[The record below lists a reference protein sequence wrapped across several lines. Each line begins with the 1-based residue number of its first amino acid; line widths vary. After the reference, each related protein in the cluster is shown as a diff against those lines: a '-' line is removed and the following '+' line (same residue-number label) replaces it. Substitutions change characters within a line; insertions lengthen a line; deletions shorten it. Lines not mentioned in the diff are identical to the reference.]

1 MKRRIL
7 ALFLALALGL
17 PACALASVGD
27 TAGEI
32 YTVFTEDGATLFQ
45 IAGAV
50 SVGDEYISAEN
61 QLYEIISV
69 DEQHKTAVARLV
81 GAEEMPDVS
90 WLNAEQ
96 DAVSVYAQA
105 EKKLIALYV
114 THGDESY
121 VPTDG
126 TESEEDGGG
135 IYDVAKQF
143 KAELEALG
151 ITVALDTSSHLP
163 HDGGAYR
170 RSRQTAVRLA
180 EKAPDALID
189 IHRDGIPDPD
199 QYAVTIGNEKMSKV
213 RLLVGKGNQNKDAN
227 LSFAKRAMQQVVDVS
242 VAKVRLLVGR
252 ANQNSAANRS
262 FAKQIKAVADKMYPG
277 LIKDIFIGKGNYNQE
292 IMPHAILL
300 EFGTHTISKE
310 RALASTELMAN
321 VLNKTLYGDVS
332 PSASGGADTGG
343 SAAARTDGAADSS
356 EGAGSGIVWL
366 LVVAGAAA
374 LAFAFLATG
383 TGKGMGEKLKRNA
396 SELTGGLLGK
406 RPDKDKPPE

>member
-105 EKKLIALYV
+105 DKKLIAMYV

-199 QYAVTIGNEKMSKV
+199 EYTHTVAG
-213 RLLVGKGNQNKDAN
+213 DP
-227 LSFAKRAMQQVVDVS
+227 

-383 TGKGMGEKLKRNA
+383 TGKGMDEKLKRNA

>member
-1 MKRRIL
+1 
-7 ALFLALALGL
+7 
-17 PACALASVGD
+17 
-27 TAGEI
+27 
-32 YTVFTEDGATLFQ
+32 
-45 IAGAV
+45 
-50 SVGDEYISAEN
+50 
-61 QLYEIISV
+61 
-69 DEQHKTAVARLV
+69 
-81 GAEEMPDVS
+81 
-90 WLNAEQ
+90 
-96 DAVSVYAQA
+96 
-105 EKKLIALYV
+105 
-114 THGDESY
+114 
-121 VPTDG
+121 
-126 TESEEDGGG
+126 
-135 IYDVAKQF
+135 
-143 KAELEALG
+143 
-151 ITVALDTSSHLP
+151 
-163 HDGGAYR
+163 
-170 RSRQTAVRLA
+170 
-180 EKAPDALID
+180 
-189 IHRDGIPDPD
+189 
-199 QYAVTIGNEKMSKV
+199 
-213 RLLVGKGNQNKDAN
+213 
-227 LSFAKRAMQQVVDVS
+227 
-242 VAKVRLLVGR
+242 
-252 ANQNSAANRS
+252 
-262 FAKQIKAVADKMYPG
+262 MYPG

>member
-105 EKKLIALYV
+105 DKKLIALYV

-199 QYAVTIGNEKMSKV
+199 EYTHTVAG
-213 RLLVGKGNQNKDAN
+213 DP
-227 LSFAKRAMQQVVDVS
+227 

-356 EGAGSGIVWL
+356 EGAGSGVVWL
-366 LVVAGAAA
+366 LLVAGAAA

>member
-105 EKKLIALYV
+105 EKKLIAMYV

-199 QYAVTIGNEKMSKV
+199 EYTHTVAG
-213 RLLVGKGNQNKDAN
+213 DP
-227 LSFAKRAMQQVVDVS
+227 

-366 LVVAGAAA
+366 LVVAAAAA

>member
-199 QYAVTIGNEKMSKV
+199 EYTHTVAG
-213 RLLVGKGNQNKDAN
+213 DP
-227 LSFAKRAMQQVVDVS
+227 

-292 IMPHAILL
+292 IMPNAILL

>member
-199 QYAVTIGNEKMSKV
+199 EYTHTVAG
-213 RLLVGKGNQNKDAN
+213 DP
-227 LSFAKRAMQQVVDVS
+227 

-396 SELTGGLLGK
+396 SELTGGLQGK

>member
-105 EKKLIALYV
+105 EKKLIARYV

-199 QYAVTIGNEKMSKV
+199 EYTHTVAG
-213 RLLVGKGNQNKDAN
+213 DP
-227 LSFAKRAMQQVVDVS
+227 

>member
-105 EKKLIALYV
+105 DKKLIAMYV

-199 QYAVTIGNEKMSKV
+199 EYTHTVAG
-213 RLLVGKGNQNKDAN
+213 DP
-227 LSFAKRAMQQVVDVS
+227 

>member
-199 QYAVTIGNEKMSKV
+199 EYTHTV
-213 RLLVGKGNQNKDAN
+213 
-227 LSFAKRAMQQVVDVS
+227 AKRAMQQVVDVS

>member
-105 EKKLIALYV
+105 DKKLIALYV

-199 QYAVTIGNEKMSKV
+199 EYTHTVAG
-213 RLLVGKGNQNKDAN
+213 DP
-227 LSFAKRAMQQVVDVS
+227 

>member
-199 QYAVTIGNEKMSKV
+199 EYTHTVAG
-213 RLLVGKGNQNKDAN
+213 DP
-227 LSFAKRAMQQVVDVS
+227 

-383 TGKGMGEKLKRNA
+383 TGKGMSEKLKRNA

>member
-199 QYAVTIGNEKMSKV
+199 EYTHTVAG
-213 RLLVGKGNQNKDAN
+213 DP
-227 LSFAKRAMQQVVDVS
+227 

-356 EGAGSGIVWL
+356 EGAGSGVVWL
-366 LVVAGAAA
+366 LLVAGAAA

>member
-105 EKKLIALYV
+105 EKKLIAMYV

-199 QYAVTIGNEKMSKV
+199 EYTHTVAG
-213 RLLVGKGNQNKDAN
+213 DP
-227 LSFAKRAMQQVVDVS
+227 

-356 EGAGSGIVWL
+356 EGAGSGVVWL

>member
-199 QYAVTIGNEKMSKV
+199 EYTHTVAG
-213 RLLVGKGNQNKDAN
+213 DP
-227 LSFAKRAMQQVVDVS
+227 

-383 TGKGMGEKLKRNA
+383 TGKGMDEKLKRNA

>member
-199 QYAVTIGNEKMSKV
+199 EYTHTVAG
-213 RLLVGKGNQNKDAN
+213 DP
-227 LSFAKRAMQQVVDVS
+227 

-366 LVVAGAAA
+366 LLVAGAAA

>member
-105 EKKLIALYV
+105 DKKLIAMYV

-135 IYDVAKQF
+135 IYDVARQF

-199 QYAVTIGNEKMSKV
+199 EYTHTVAG
-213 RLLVGKGNQNKDAN
+213 DP
-227 LSFAKRAMQQVVDVS
+227 

>member
-81 GAEEMPDVS
+81 GDEEMPDVS

-105 EKKLIALYV
+105 DKKLIAMYV

-135 IYDVAKQF
+135 IYDVAKQL
-143 KAELEALG
+143 KSELEALG
-151 ITVALDTSSHLP
+151 ITVELDTSSHLP

-199 QYAVTIGNEKMSKV
+199 EYTHTVAG
-213 RLLVGKGNQNKDAN
+213 DP
-227 LSFAKRAMQQVVDVS
+227 

>member
-105 EKKLIALYV
+105 EKKLIAMYV

-199 QYAVTIGNEKMSKV
+199 EYTHTVAG
-213 RLLVGKGNQNKDAN
+213 DP
-227 LSFAKRAMQQVVDVS
+227 

-356 EGAGSGIVWL
+356 EGAGSGVVWL
-366 LVVAGAAA
+366 LLVAGAAA

-383 TGKGMGEKLKRNA
+383 TGKGMSEKLKRNA

>member
-105 EKKLIALYV
+105 DKKLIAMYV

-199 QYAVTIGNEKMSKV
+199 EYTHTVAG
-213 RLLVGKGNQNKDAN
+213 DP
-227 LSFAKRAMQQVVDVS
+227 

-292 IMPHAILL
+292 IMPNAILL

>member
-199 QYAVTIGNEKMSKV
+199 EYTHTVAG
-213 RLLVGKGNQNKDAN
+213 DP
-227 LSFAKRAMQQVVDVS
+227 

-356 EGAGSGIVWL
+356 EGAGSGVVWL

>member
-105 EKKLIALYV
+105 DKKLIAMYV

-199 QYAVTIGNEKMSKV
+199 EYTHTVAG
-213 RLLVGKGNQNKDAN
+213 DP
-227 LSFAKRAMQQVVDVS
+227 

-343 SAAARTDGAADSS
+343 SEAARTDGAADSS

>member
-105 EKKLIALYV
+105 DKKLIALYV

-199 QYAVTIGNEKMSKV
+199 EYTHTVAG
-213 RLLVGKGNQNKDAN
+213 DP
-227 LSFAKRAMQQVVDVS
+227 

-356 EGAGSGIVWL
+356 EGAGSGVVWL

>member
-199 QYAVTIGNEKMSKV
+199 EYTHTVAG
-213 RLLVGKGNQNKDAN
+213 DP
-227 LSFAKRAMQQVVDVS
+227 

>member
-32 YTVFTEDGATLFQ
+32 YTVFTADGATLFQ

-96 DAVSVYAQA
+96 DAVSVYAKKK
-105 EKKLIALYV
+105 KKLIALYV

-199 QYAVTIGNEKMSKV
+199 EYTHTVAG
-213 RLLVGKGNQNKDAN
+213 DP
-227 LSFAKRAMQQVVDVS
+227 

>member
-105 EKKLIALYV
+105 DKKLIAMYV

-135 IYDVAKQF
+135 IYDVAKQL
-143 KAELEALG
+143 KSELEALG
-151 ITVALDTSSHLP
+151 ITVELDTSSHLP

-199 QYAVTIGNEKMSKV
+199 EYTHTVAG
-213 RLLVGKGNQNKDAN
+213 DP
-227 LSFAKRAMQQVVDVS
+227 

>member
-90 WLNAEQ
+90 WLNAEH

-105 EKKLIALYV
+105 DKKLIALYV

-199 QYAVTIGNEKMSKV
+199 EYTHTVAG
-213 RLLVGKGNQNKDAN
+213 DP
-227 LSFAKRAMQQVVDVS
+227 

>member
-199 QYAVTIGNEKMSKV
+199 EYTHTVAG
-213 RLLVGKGNQNKDAN
+213 DP
-227 LSFAKRAMQQVVDVS
+227 

-356 EGAGSGIVWL
+356 EGAGSGVVWL
-366 LVVAGAAA
+366 LLVAGAAA

-383 TGKGMGEKLKRNA
+383 TGKGMSEKLKRNA

>member
-105 EKKLIALYV
+105 DKKLIAMYV

-199 QYAVTIGNEKMSKV
+199 EYSHTVAG
-213 RLLVGKGNQNKDAN
+213 DH
-227 LSFAKRAMQQVVDVS
+227 

>member
-1 MKRRIL
+1 MKKWL
-7 ALFLALALGL
+7 WFTGFLAVYLML
-17 PACALASVGD
+17 CALAACA
-27 TAGEI
+27 AGEGGAPAEGPAEAPAESSSV
-32 YTVFTEDGATLFQ
+32 TCRVVTELDG
-45 IAGAV
+45 
-50 SVGDEYISAEN
+50 
-61 QLYEIISV
+61 QLLL
-69 DEQHKTAVARLV
+69 A
-81 GAEEMPDVS
+81 
-90 WLNAEQ
+90 
-96 DAVSVYAQA
+96 
-105 EKKLIALYV
+105 
-114 THGDESY
+114 
-121 VPTDG
+121 
-126 TESEEDGGG
+126 EEDGGG

-199 QYAVTIGNEKMSKV
+199 EYTHTVAG
-213 RLLVGKGNQNKDAN
+213 DP
-227 LSFAKRAMQQVVDVS
+227 

-356 EGAGSGIVWL
+356 EGAGSGVVWL
-366 LVVAGAAA
+366 LLVAGACLPCDGNRQGHERKAEAKCQRTHRRTAGQAA
-374 LAFAFLATG
+374 RQGQAARMTAIRRRPKGDPSACLSCVTGAFLRAP
-383 TGKGMGEKLKRNA
+383 RRRA
-396 SELTGGLLGK
+396 
-406 RPDKDKPPE
+406 

>member
-105 EKKLIALYV
+105 DKKLIAMYV

-151 ITVALDTSSHLP
+151 ITVELDTSSHLP

-199 QYAVTIGNEKMSKV
+199 EYTHTVAGEP
-213 RLLVGKGNQNKDAN
+213 
-227 LSFAKRAMQQVVDVS
+227 

>member
-135 IYDVAKQF
+135 IYDVARQF

-199 QYAVTIGNEKMSKV
+199 EYTHTVAG
-213 RLLVGKGNQNKDAN
+213 DP
-227 LSFAKRAMQQVVDVS
+227 

-366 LVVAGAAA
+366 LLVAGAAA

>member
-17 PACALASVGD
+17 PACAIASVGD

-105 EKKLIALYV
+105 DKKLIAMYV

-199 QYAVTIGNEKMSKV
+199 EYTHTVAG
-213 RLLVGKGNQNKDAN
+213 DP
-227 LSFAKRAMQQVVDVS
+227 

>member
-17 PACALASVGD
+17 PACVLASVGD

-105 EKKLIALYV
+105 DKKLIAMYV

-199 QYAVTIGNEKMSKV
+199 EYTHTVAG
-213 RLLVGKGNQNKDAN
+213 DP
-227 LSFAKRAMQQVVDVS
+227 

-406 RPDKDKPPE
+406 RPDKDKPHE

>member
-105 EKKLIALYV
+105 EKKLIAMYV

-199 QYAVTIGNEKMSKV
+199 EYTHTVAG
-213 RLLVGKGNQNKDAN
+213 DP
-227 LSFAKRAMQQVVDVS
+227 